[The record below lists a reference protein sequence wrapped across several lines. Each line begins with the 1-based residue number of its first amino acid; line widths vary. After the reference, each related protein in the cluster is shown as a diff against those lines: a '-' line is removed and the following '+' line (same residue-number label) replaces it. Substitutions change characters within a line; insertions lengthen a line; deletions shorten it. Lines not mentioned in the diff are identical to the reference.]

1 MLRAVVMLS
10 AVICLSAGAPQNAA
24 NPPVQIL
31 TQSAAVN
38 GDGTFSNSFETS
50 DGVKVEQSGY
60 IKPGTAPRSGV
71 AATGDGSDDGAGDIQ
86 VIQGSFSYTAPDG
99 TPINLKYVADETG
112 FHPEGSHLP
121 TPPPIPEAI
130 QRSLSVLPDT
140 SSSDS
145 S

>member
-1 MLRAVVMLS
+1 MTPA
-10 AVICLSAGAPQNAA
+10 
-24 NPPVQIL
+24 IL
-31 TQSAAVN
+31 L
-38 GDGTFSNSFETS
+38 TFLCSFETS

-60 IKPGTAPRSGV
+60 IKPGTAPRSGL
-71 AATGDGSDDGAGDIQ
+71 ASTGDGSDDGAGDIQ